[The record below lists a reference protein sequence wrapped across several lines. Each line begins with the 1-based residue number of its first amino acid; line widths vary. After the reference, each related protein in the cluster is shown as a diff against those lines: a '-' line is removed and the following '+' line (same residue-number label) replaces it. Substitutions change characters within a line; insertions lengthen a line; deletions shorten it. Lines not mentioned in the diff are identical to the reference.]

1 MGQMRLK
8 IATDIKPNNLIRALY
23 KTEMVCPVK
32 LQEAR
37 GVILVSVSG
46 GSDSDIVV
54 DLVER
59 HKGDANVKYVWFN
72 TGLEYEATKRHLIYL
87 ENRYGIQI
95 ERMNAVMPVPLACKK
110 NGVPFL
116 SKDASQKIY
125 RLQKHGFKWEDKPFD
140 ELLKEYPNCKSALK
154 WWCGDRRK
162 SVTNHAY
169 LKEFMMKNPPD
180 FLISD
185 YCCTGAKKRTYKL
198 AVKKY
203 KAVLN
208 LTGMRQAEGGV
219 RATTIKSCFM
229 PATDNHIAE
238 YHPLFFFTDKDKR
251 QYEQEHDIKH
261 SDCYNVYGMKR
272 TGCAAC
278 PFGSGFEEELK
289 IIEMFE
295 PKLFKA
301 ANAIFGKSYEYT
313 RKYREYKERRKKE
326 AREAKKQCKGQL
338 SLTDWQANK

>member
-1 MGQMRLK
+1 MVLEGENLK
-8 IATDIKPNNLIRALY
+8 IATDIKSNNLIRALY

-59 HKGDANVKYVWFN
+59 HKGDADVKYVWYN
-72 TGLEYEATKRHLIYL
+72 TGLEYEATKRHLTYL

-95 ERMNAVMPVPLACKK
+95 ERMNAVMPIPLSCKK
-110 NGVPFL
+110 RGVPFL

-125 RLQKHGFKWEDKPFD
+125 RLQKHGFKWEDKPLD
-140 ELLKEYPNCKSALK
+140 ELLKEYTNCKSALG
-154 WWCGDRRK
+154 WWCGDGK
-162 SVTNHAY
+162 LSINNFAY
-169 LKEFMMKNPPD
+169 LKEFMIENPPD

-185 YCCTGAKKRTYKL
+185 YCCAGAKKRTYKR

-203 KAVLN
+203 RATLN
-208 LTGMRQAEGGV
+208 ITGIRRAEGGA
-219 RATTIKSCFM
+219 RATTIKSCFR
-229 PATDNHIAE
+229 PATDDHIAE
-238 YHPLFFFTDKDKR
+238 YYPLFFFTDKDKR
-251 QYEQEHDIKH
+251 EYEQEHDIKH
-261 SDCYNVYGMKR
+261 SDCYNVYGLKR

-278 PFGSGFEEELK
+278 PFGSGFEKELETIK
-289 IIEMFE
+289 KHE
-295 PKLFKA
+295 PQLYKA

-326 AREAKKQCKGQL
+326 AREAKKQCKGQQGKL
-338 SLTDWQANK
+338 